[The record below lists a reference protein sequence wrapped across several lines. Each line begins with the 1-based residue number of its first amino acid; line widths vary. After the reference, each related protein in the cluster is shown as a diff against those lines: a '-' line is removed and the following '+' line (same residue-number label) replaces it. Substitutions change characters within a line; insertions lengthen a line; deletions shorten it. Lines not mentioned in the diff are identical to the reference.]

1 MFTCSQFI
9 IQADENP
16 SGADRETA
24 DTGFRIRGR
33 VQKKIVNHDLRQKA
47 WPDCRGEFRRQLKYV
62 QGSIDKSV
70 LFMLFFVKIKSAGL
84 SQTKRRGRKAT
95 AYLKGNGG
103 GYVSG
108 HASG

>member
-62 QGSIDKSV
+62 QG
-70 LFMLFFVKIKSAGL
+70 
-84 SQTKRRGRKAT
+84 RGYREI
-95 AYLKGNGG
+95 GSPNQGQM
-103 GYVSG
+103 
-108 HASG
+108 